1 MLREALRYPLGPADA
16 RGATAEAL
24 ATGGGLHLFAALVA
38 PLWPLSVFSLVSW
51 VLLVGYLV
59 RVLGAAGDAADPATR
74 PTFRRPL
81 ALLRDGLVG
90 SALSVAVLLV
100 PVAVLLVTVGGA
112 VSGAAGGGPVDP
124 TTPLGYGVTLVGG
137 TVSLL
142 LAVGVA
148 YPLPAILA
156 EYGRADPDAGV
167 RARVGEA
174 VSFGSLRRTVTSGR
188 YFYAWT
194 VGAILL
200 AFGAALTGA
209 GARPIR
215 LVGFFGLFYL
225 EVAAAAAWSRGVG
238 AVGGSGGSRG
248 VGGNR

>member
-1 MLREALRYPLGPADA
+1 MLREALRYPLGAADD

-24 ATGGGLHLFAALVA
+24 ATGGGLHLLAALVA
-38 PLWPLSVFSLVSW
+38 PLWPLSLLTPVATVLV
-51 VLLVGYLV
+51 VGYLV
-59 RVLGAAGDAADPATR
+59 RVFGAAGEAEDPATL
-74 PTFRRPL
+74 PSFRRPVG
-81 ALLRDGLVG
+81 LLRDGLVA
-90 SALSVAVLLV
+90 SALSVVVLLV
-100 PVAVLLVTVGGA
+100 PVVVLLVTVAGA
-112 VSGAAGGGPVDP
+112 TSGGAAGGPIDP

-156 EYGRADPDAGV
+156 GYARADPDSAV
-167 RARVGEA
+167 RARVAEG
-174 VSFGSLRRTVTSGR
+174 VSVGSLRRTATSGR

-200 AFGAALTGA
+200 AFGAALAGA
-209 GARPIR
+209 GSRPVK

-225 EVAAAAAWSRGVG
+225 EVAGVAAWSRGIG
-238 AVGGSGGSRG
+238 E
-248 VGGNR
+248 NR